1 MQTQAGKVYHT
12 MLTLDEALELCRT
25 EPVPPVVTESLPVEA
40 AVGRVLPGAVS
51 SPIDSPPFDK
61 ATMDGYAVFEE
72 TLQPGTSLQ
81 VRATIAAGQSD
92 IPPDPATSGTCVRIM
107 TGAPVP
113 AGAVQVIRREYVR
126 EEESS
131 ITVTTP
137 ETGRNIVGR
146 GAHIQAGQTVLQPKV
161 LAPADSA
168 ILAGLGL
175 TTVTVARSPRIAL
188 ITTGSELASPGQPLA
203 PGQIYDSNG
212 TLLSALIRETRC
224 PLCRQLSVSDDPES
238 IQVAIGEALAHAD
251 VLLVTGGVSAGD
263 FDHVPEAL
271 AQAGVQTIFH
281 RMAFKPGKPLLFG
294 RKETRHVFALPG
306 NPQAV
311 FALWTLFVRPHIL
324 QRQGI
329 TEPERIVS
337 LVAREPIPHT
347 DPSRSEMVLLAL
359 NGGQVEPV
367 PSVGS
372 SHLEALAHAQAWAII
387 PAGAGDIAAGDMVD
401 ARLL

>member
-1 MQTQAGKVYHT
+1 
-12 MLTLDEALELCRT
+12 MLTLDEALELCRK
-25 EPVPPVVTESLPVEA
+25 EPVPPVSSETLPIEA
-40 AVGRVLPGAVS
+40 AVGRVLPEAVS

-72 TLQPGTSLQ
+72 ALQPGTSLQ
-81 VRATIAAGQSD
+81 VQATIVAGQGE
-92 IPPDPATSGTCVRIM
+92 IPADLAASGTCVRIM

-126 EEESS
+126 EEDSS
-131 ITVTTP
+131 ITITTP

-146 GAHIQAGQTVLQPKV
+146 GAHLQAGQTVLQPKV
-161 LAPADSA
+161 LTPADSA

-188 ITTGSELASPGQPLA
+188 ITTGSELASPGQSLM
-203 PGQIYDSNG
+203 PGQIHDSNG

-224 PLCRQLSVSDDPES
+224 PLCRHLSVSDDPES
-238 IQVAIGEALAHAD
+238 IQAAISDALAHAD

-271 AQAGVQTIFH
+271 AQAGVETIFH

-294 RKETRHVFALPG
+294 RRGIQHVFALPG

-311 FALWTLFVRPHIL
+311 FALWTLFVRPYIL
-324 QRQGI
+324 RRQGI
-329 TEPERIVS
+329 VVPERMVS
-337 LVAREPIPHT
+337 LLARETIPHT

-372 SHLEALAHAQAWAII
+372 SHLEALAHAEAWAII
-387 PAGAGDIAAGDMVD
+387 PAQAGDIAAGERVD